1 MTTTKF
7 NDERVWFSV
16 KFNLSDREFITEIF
30 IFVNERIADFLPKD
44 AIIKNIVPI
53 YRPSNKK

>member
-16 KFNLSDREFITEIF
+16 KFNLSDREFITELF
-30 IFVNERIADFLPKD
+30 IFENERIADFLPKD
-44 AIIKNIVPI
+44 ATIKNIVPI